1 MSSLPSRL
9 GSFATIALLFA
20 GCADGRWASPPAV
33 IMVVVLVLA
42 LAAYAGLDCVDPGTL
57 AVLAAIMAEWLVGR
71 RSGDIKADQG
81 L

>member
-1 MSSLPSRL
+1 
-9 GSFATIALLFA
+9 
-20 GCADGRWASPPAV
+20 
-33 IMVVVLVLA
+33 MVVVLVLA